1 MHVHT
6 LIIGGGLTGL
16 STAYHLEKAGRRDY
30 LLVEKEPV
38 LGGLARSIRRER
50 FTFDCSGHLL
60 HLHTRQ
66 GKQLVKHLLP
76 RNLSRLQ
83 RQAWIYTHG
92 TYIPYPYQAHLFA
105 LPPAQQQECLDG
117 LRQAARRTSKQTPK
131 NFEDWC
137 LRQFGKGIYSQFMRP
152 YNTKLWGVPPRELTC
167 EWCGPFVPVPPAE
180 AMTEQRVTSRKKW
193 GYNASFY
200 YPQKGGCG
208 ALVQAL
214 AKPLTRVLI
223 STPLTH
229 INLRE
234 KTAVIGRRSVTF
246 DQVVNTLPLSSFA
259 ALLEQEPA
267 LQQKARALRAGAVN
281 VYHLAVRGK
290 VKPFHWVYFPDE
302 DCPFYRVGQ
311 QSAFAAANAPR
322 GCHSFY
328 IELPASVRAGAAME
342 KRIWKALLQKGI
354 IDNGAEKLFGFWQPI
369 SCAYVLYDK
378 NRTRTVNYLLNAL
391 QQRHCYCAGRYG
403 RWEYSFMERSLLEG
417 KYLAKELR

>member
-16 STAYHLEKAGRRDY
+16 STAYHLEKAGHTDY
-30 LLVEKEPV
+30 LLVEKESV
-38 LGGLARSIRRER
+38 LGGLARSIER
-50 FTFDCSGHLL
+50 DRFIFDCSGHLL

-66 GKQLVKHLLP
+66 GKQLVRQLLP
-76 RNLSRLQ
+76 RNLARLQ
-83 RQAWIYTHG
+83 RQAWIYTRG
-92 TYIPYPYQAHLFA
+92 TYVPYPFQAHLFA
-105 LPPAQQQECLDG
+105 LPPQQQKECLVG
-117 LRQAARRTSKQTPK
+117 LQQAARRTYSAPPK
-131 NFEDWC
+131 NFEQWC
-137 LRQFGKGIYSQFMRP
+137 MRQFGKGIYKHFMRP
-152 YNTKLWGVPPRELTC
+152 YNTKLWGVSPRELTC
-167 EWCGPFVPVPPAE
+167 EWCQPFVPVPPTT
-180 AMTEQRVTSRKKW
+180 AMTKPEENSRRKW

-200 YPQKGGCG
+200 YPKKGGCG

-214 AKPLTRVLI
+214 ANPLHHVRTGAPLI
-223 STPLTH
+223 RL
-229 INLRE
+229 NLQT
-234 KTAVIGRRSVTF
+234 KTAVIGRQTVTF
-246 DQVVNTLPLSSFA
+246 DRLVNTLPLASFIT
-259 ALLEQEPA
+259 LLENEPK
-267 LQQKARALRAGAVN
+267 LQQKARVLRAGAVN

-311 QSAFAAANAPR
+311 QSAFSPKNAPR

-328 IELPASVRAGAAME
+328 IELPAHNRPSISLE

-354 IDNGAEKLFGFWQPI
+354 IDNGAEKLFSFWQPI

-378 NRTRTVNYLLNAL
+378 KRTRTVDFLLKVL
-391 QQRHCYCAGRYG
+391 QQRGCYCAGRYG